1 VSTAV
6 LPTAPGSPHLGEA
19 RSLARAGVLVL
30 VLGLIPAVAW
40 LALAPLASAVVAQ
53 AHVKVDLDRIPVQ
66 HAEGGT
72 VREVKV
78 RDGQRVQKG
87 EALLVLGDVGV
98 DADLN
103 RLGYRVLAER
113 AGVVRYEAEQS
124 GASTLVFPAE
134 LQQAAQQ
141 DSRLA
146 EQLAKERALFTARRD
161 ALSGQVVLLRAQ
173 RDKIGQELASLKAQI
188 EQAQSSMQH
197 QRSELERNR
206 QLLKEGFIS
215 DTRISQLEASVADY
229 GVKLEERRSELAR
242 AGQRMV
248 DTDLKIKSLESDYRQ
263 QASDQ
268 LKIAMVRMSEIQ
280 QELRKS
286 TDASQRQV
294 IVAPA
299 AGEVMN
305 LRFTSAG
312 TVLSP
317 REPIVD
323 IVPTNPRLLVEAQ
336 IRPEDVRRVQLDQP
350 AHIRFSAY
358 NTLTTPMV
366 EGKVVYVSAD
376 RNVDRQTQQASYT
389 VMIEADPAS
398 LQNAGRISMQ
408 AGMPAEVFIQGEVR
422 TPLEYLVEPVT
433 LLLRRAGR
441 ER

>member
-1 VSTAV
+1 MSTAT
-6 LPTAPGSPHLGEA
+6 LSPSPASAHLVEA
-19 RSLARAGVLVL
+19 RRLARAGLLVL
-30 VLGLIPAVAW
+30 ALGLVPAAAW
-40 LALAPLASAVVAQ
+40 LGTARLASAVVAQ

-87 EALLVLGDVGV
+87 EPLLVLGDVGV

-113 AGVVRYEAEQS
+113 AGVVRYEAEQG

-161 ALSGQVVLLRAQ
+161 ALVGQVSLLRAQ

-188 EQAQSSMQH
+188 EQAQSSIAH

-215 DTRISQLEASVADY
+215 DTRISQLEAGVADY

-242 AGQRMV
+242 AGQRLV

-268 LKIAMVRMSEIQ
+268 LKIAMLRMSEIQ

-317 REPIVD
+317 REPVVD

-336 IRPEDVRRVQLDQP
+336 IRPEDIRRVQQDQP

-358 NTLTTPMV
+358 NSLTTPMV
-366 EGKVVYVSAD
+366 AGKVVYVSAD
-376 RNVDRQTQQASYT
+376 RNVDRQTQQPWYT

-398 LQNAGRISMQ
+398 LKDAGSISMQ
-408 AGMPAEVFIQGEVR
+408 AGMPAEVFIQGEQR

>member
-1 VSTAV
+1 MPSV
-6 LPTAPGSPHLGEA
+6 A
-19 RSLARAGVLVL
+19 RSTL
-30 VLGLIPAVAW
+30 
-40 LALAPLASAVVAQ
+40 
-53 AHVKVDLDRIPVQ
+53 
-66 HAEGGT
+66 
-72 VREVKV
+72 
-78 RDGQRVQKG
+78 
-87 EALLVLGDVGV
+87 
-98 DADLN
+98 
-103 RLGYRVLAER
+103 
-113 AGVVRYEAEQS
+113 EQ
-124 GASTLVFPAE
+124 
-134 LQQAAQQ
+134 
-141 DSRLA
+141 
-146 EQLAKERALFTARRD
+146 
-161 ALSGQVVLLRAQ
+161 ALSVP
-173 RDKIGQELASLKAQI
+173 
-188 EQAQSSMQH
+188 
-197 QRSELERNR
+197 LERNR

-312 TVLSP
+312 SVLSP

-336 IRPEDVRRVQLDQP
+336 IRPEDIRRVQLDQP

-366 EGKVVYVSAD
+366 AGKVVYVSAD

-398 LQNAGRISMQ
+398 LQDAGRISMQ
-408 AGMPAEVFIQGEVR
+408 AGMPAEVFIRGEVR
-422 TPLEYLVEPVT
+422 TPLEYLIEPVT

>member
-1 VSTAV
+1 MSTAT
-6 LPTAPGSPHLGEA
+6 LSPSPASAHLVEA
-19 RSLARAGVLVL
+19 RRLARAGLLVL
-30 VLGLIPAVAW
+30 ALGLVPAAAW
-40 LALAPLASAVVAQ
+40 LTTARLASAVVAQ

-87 EALLVLGDVGV
+87 EPLLVLGDVGV

-103 RLGYRVLAER
+103 RLGYRVNAER
-113 AGVVRYEAEQS
+113 AGVVRYEAEQG
-124 GASTLVFPAE
+124 GAGTLAFPAD

-161 ALSGQVVLLRAQ
+161 ALVGQVSLLRAQ
-173 RDKIGQELASLKAQI
+173 RDKIGQELASLRAQI
-188 EQAQSSMQH
+188 EQAQSSMAH

-286 TDASQRQV
+286 TDASHRQV

-305 LRFTSAG
+305 LRFTSPG
-312 TVLSP
+312 TVMSP
-317 REPIVD
+317 REAIVD
-323 IVPTNPRLLVEAQ
+323 IVPANPRLLVEAQ
-336 IRPEDVRRVQLDQP
+336 IRPEDIRRVQQDQP

-358 NTLTTPMV
+358 NSLTTPMV
-366 EGKVVYVSAD
+366 AGKVVYVSAD
-376 RNVDRQTQQASYT
+376 RNVDRQTQQPWYT

-398 LQNAGRISMQ
+398 LQDAGRISMQ
-408 AGMPAEVFIQGEVR
+408 AGMPAEVFIQGELR